1 MLKQAKI
8 FIQSVAA
15 GVMIAI
21 GGTVYMIC
29 ANRLLGAFMFAVG
42 LYMVCMWKFNLF
54 TGKVG
59 YVVEDGQMWKSLVQI
74 WLGNLCGVAAVG
86 YAMRATRMSE
96 KLCASAV
103 PAVEGK
109 LADSLVSAFILG
121 IFCGML
127 MYLAVDTFKST
138 DSGALKAVAVILPVA
153 VFIVAGFNHCIADMF
168 YISAANMW
176 SLKALVYILV
186 VTAGNTV
193 GSVIIALF
201 KKFR

>member
-1 MLKQAKI
+1 MIKQLKI
-8 FIQSVAA
+8 FVQAIAA

-29 ANRLLGAFMFAVG
+29 ESKLLGAFLFAVG

-59 YVVEDGQMWKSLVQI
+59 YVVEDKKMWCSLAQI

-86 YAMRATRMSE
+86 YAMRATRMYAKMS
-96 KLCASAV
+96 ASVTA
-103 PAVEGK
+103 AVEGK
-109 LADSLVSAFILG
+109 INDSLFSAFILG

-127 MYLAVDTFKST
+127 MFLAVDTFKNT
-138 DSGALKAVAVILPVA
+138 DSGALKAVAVILPIA
-153 VFIVAGFNHCIADMF
+153 VFIIAGFNHCIADMF

-186 VTAGNTV
+186 VTVGNTV
-193 GSVIIALF
+193 GSVIIGLF